1 MFLVRYFRLLLIL
14 VYASINESHQNEHF
28 FLSRNSN
35 QRIKRLFHSKSSKIQ
50 FNTQQLLKNNQPK
63 SILNDETFF
72 FRNHKEKQTK
82 SETKKGYTQQ
92 DLAEIKRILSK
103 KENDYYSI
111 LNINTDATRDQ
122 IINAYRKLTLLVHP
136 DKIDAP
142 GATEATQKLNK
153 ARATLLK
160 KFESQNKGHHQQTTK
175 IFTSGTFILNSK
187 KNDEISDIEKKSTLS
202 STFSSPSTEIKKQVL
217 KKNSLYDKFN
227 YLLLVFIALIIGII
241 ILIIYWK
248 KRQRHSY
255 PLNIEIISKK
265 QKIPPT
271 YDSPESDDGDT
282 INMDENREISINK
295 DEDRINL
302 INNVLSRKQ

>member
-160 KFESQNKGHHQQTTK
+160 KFESQNK
-175 IFTSGTFILNSK
+175 
-187 KNDEISDIEKKSTLS
+187 
-202 STFSSPSTEIKKQVL
+202 
-217 KKNSLYDKFN
+217 
-227 YLLLVFIALIIGII
+227 VFIVLIIGII

-302 INNVLSRKQ
+302 INNV